1 MRAMLKIANER
12 QFPRQ
17 RFLIAIILDN
27 TNIFASQKKFELSG
41 LKFE

>member
-17 RFLIAIILDN
+17 RFLIAIILKN
-27 TNIFASQKKFELSG
+27 TKTFASQVEFELNG